1 LARCADVVLDCAAGA
16 EGVVAAT
23 ASVTAQML
31 LLRALASPLESSKT
45 ASLAEVA
52 ATILGRRAAPAAPP
66 RHVVAA
72 GFAAAWVADEVA
84 LKLAEMAGALASAE
98 SLVDH
103 LHGPI
108 AVPAPTVALLDPDD
122 PNAAR
127 LAGADHVYSVGP
139 SPDYDFV
146 IPAAGDVTLD
156 AIARTVAGQC
166 LAWEVAVVAGMD
178 PDEPRGLSKVTVSR

>member
-1 LARCADVVLDCAAGA
+1 
-16 EGVVAAT
+16 VVAAT

-31 LLRALASPLESSKT
+31 LLRALASPLEPTQT
-45 ASLAEVA
+45 AALAEVA
-52 ATILGRRAAPAAPP
+52 ATILSRRPAPVATP

-103 LHGPI
+103 LHGPV
-108 AVPAPTVALLDPDD
+108 AVPAPTVALLEPGD
-122 PNAAR
+122 PNATR

-139 SPDYDFV
+139 SADYDFA
-146 IPAAGDVTLD
+146 IPAVGDVTLD
-156 AIARTVAGQC
+156 AIARVIAGQC
-166 LAWEVAVVAGMD
+166 LAWEVAVAAGTD